1 MDSIT
6 LTSSPATLMTK
17 ETIRASQHMAAIVAE
32 DINIIAEAP
41 VVLTMAASRRITA
54 TEVTAAIEATA
65 IKTTI
70 TTTITMA
77 TKRMTKTRRRT
88 LAIGGTTYE
97 RINSKAWSPKGN
109 GTVAGR
115 TSSRVSTAARRS
127 TA

>member
-1 MDSIT
+1 
-6 LTSSPATLMTK
+6 
-17 ETIRASQHMAAIVAE
+17 MAATV
-32 DINIIAEAP
+32 AEAP
-41 VVLTMAASRRITA
+41 VVLTMAVATNPIASTTA
-54 TEVTAAIEATA
+54 MEATA

-70 TTTITMA
+70 TTTISMA